1 LVVVGG
7 EVVVPH
13 SLRRQLQHDDH
24 EGAHEKA
31 GVRLLV
37 ILVRTEVIDFMLL
50 EFGILYGL
58 L

>member
-1 LVVVGG
+1 VVWG

-13 SLRRQLQHDDH
+13 RLRRQLQHDDH
-24 EGAHEKA
+24 EGAHEEA

-50 EFGILYGL
+50 EFGIL
-58 L
+58 